1 MEEGEGYKFGRTGG
15 KEWGEVEGD
24 SLVEWGGGGGG
35 EGYKFGRIGG
45 KEWGEVEGDS
55 LVEWVERGGGGGGGG
70 LQIW

>member
-1 MEEGEGYKFGRTGG
+1 MER
-15 KEWGEVEGD
+15 VERSG
-24 SLVEWGGGGGG
+24 SGGGGKLWWNGWNGEGVEEG